1 MNKRAKQL
9 VLACSL
15 PVLILLGM
23 CFTPVYTMLNGEE
36 MILQTK
42 PLDPSD
48 LFRGDYVTLQY
59 EAEEVPISLVDKAVI
74 TRLQKI
80 GGQFD
85 VYVLMEKKSGVHT
98 PMKVTLEKPDKGL
111 YLKGTINYTDKDNQ
125 GQETAFLEYNLDNY
139 YLEDNTGT
147 EWEKAS
153 AKGEILAKL
162 KVNNGYAVLTDITT
176 K

>member
-15 PVLILLGM
+15 PVVILLGL
-23 CFTPVYTMLNGEE
+23 CITPVYTMLTGEE

-48 LFRGDYVTLQY
+48 PFRGDYVTLRY
-59 EAEEVPISLVDKAVI
+59 EAEEVPVDLVDKAVVKKM
-74 TRLQKI
+74 QNQ
-80 GGQFD
+80 GGPFD
-85 VYVLMEKKSGVHT
+85 VFVLMEKNNGVHT
-98 PMKVTLEKPDKGL
+98 PKRVTLEKPKKGIF
-111 YLKGTINYTDKDNQ
+111 LKATINYTDKDNQ
-125 GQETAFLEYNLDNY
+125 GQEIAFLDYNLDNY

-162 KVNNGYAVLTDITT
+162 KVNNGYAVLIDITT

>member
-9 VLACSL
+9 VLACSV

-23 CFTPVYTMLNGEE
+23 CISPLYTMLTGED
-36 MILQTK
+36 MVLQTK

-59 EAEEVPISLVDKAVI
+59 EAEEVPISLVDKAVVS
-74 TRLQKI
+74 RLQDQ

-85 VYVLMEKKSGVHT
+85 VFVLMEKKDGVHT
-98 PMKVTLEKPDKGL
+98 PIKVSLEKPDKGIF
-111 YLKGTINYTDKDNQ
+111 LKGTINYIDKDNQ
-125 GQETAFLEYNLDNY
+125 GQEIAFIEYNLDKY
-139 YLEDNTGT
+139 FLEDNIGT

-153 AKGEILAKL
+153 AKREILAKL